1 MTTTTITTTKKP
13 VTTTTITTTK
23 KPVTTT
29 TKPVVI
35 TTITTT
41 TASDVIK
48 PTMKGD
54 ANCDNV
60 LNIADVVSV
69 KCYLINSKNYSLSKQ
84 GIINADV
91 HLPGNGL
98 NIQDVIAIQKY
109 TLKLISSFDNI

>member
-1 MTTTTITTTKKP
+1 
-13 VTTTTITTTK
+13 
-23 KPVTTT
+23 
-29 TKPVVI
+29 
-35 TTITTT
+35 
-41 TASDVIK
+41 
-48 PTMKGD
+48 MKGD